1 MHPRQAALLEQADE
15 LTEKLAAGAPVL
27 WKYVD
32 PDGGEFFLP
41 KRMQNVHSPFSG
53 RSIPQKPERFQ
64 PSEVGKELKEQAKEQ
79 KAAPGAPGPKAGAPK
94 APKAAPKRKRAA
106 NDPEWKVG

>member
-1 MHPRQAALLEQADE
+1 MHPRQAALLEQADS

-32 PDGGEFFLP
+32 PDGGGEFFLA

-79 KAAPGAPGPKAGAPK
+79 KAAPGAPGPKSG
-94 APKAAPKRKRAA
+94 APKAAPKKKKHAA
-106 NDPEWKVG
+106 DDPAWKVG